1 MREELG
7 VMTMRKRRQ
16 SQMPT
21 LFNIQGEHDQ
31 QQTEPLRSADDRQQ
45 QKVSAWTLPSQ
56 NDLRAIQKQFDNL
69 HEEIYKKGGI
79 KPTNAAIDEVG
90 KLVFLKVH
98 VEKDPDYQLQHGA
111 GHGKRF
117 ADIFKAAYVRRHG
130 KQAVRELQD
139 AFREISTL
147 PRYTVDMGGEA
158 QTIFPYQE
166 PLRLDHPDV
175 LAMAIEML
183 SALSLS
189 VPDEYLVGN
198 ERHQR
203 ETFAH
208 QDLLGYAYDVF
219 LRGKYDSAGG
229 LGTHLTPSQVV
240 DCMVQMAFSHISDQ
254 QLWARRG
261 SPRERTRWQ
270 PQSGEEN
277 LPAFLV
283 GDICC
288 GTGRFLVRALAEVR
302 HRVLNTPGKDDQEK
316 VEWLT
321 LMKRCSFFGAD
332 QSASSIVK
340 ARINF
345 LLFGE
350 THPQSFAVMRVRTEE
365 CINLLLFGETHP
377 QLLTVEDSI
386 LDERIDQLAGKFDL
400 ILTNPP
406 FGEGKYE
413 TQAGLAKMRRHD
425 LGLQLGWSWKNGE
438 GAKKPLRRADP
449 ALLFLDRNLQLLK
462 PNGLLLIVL
471 PDGILEP
478 AYEYVHRYLL
488 DKAALRAVV
497 SLPKDTFAIT
507 GTVAKTSFVCLQK
520 IGDEDNNTNP
530 VFMAVA
536 NHVGYVKKGTVEVP
550 DPKGNDLPAIAT
562 VYGDFVR
569 TATSEASKEL
579 SHEPMIVLVPHS
591 ELRDALTPHT
601 YNPDRLRAEK
611 TVAAMNG
618 ETRYLQDVVSLV
630 KPAVAGRTER
640 TWYFISVLHVDE
652 KSNVDWDAAA
662 SHTPSSKGLRC
673 RPNDILFSCL
683 NPSKIRVTVIPH
695 DIDGEILCSTE
706 FAVLRAKQGED
717 PYFIALALK
726 AKTSQRQIVPLAR
739 GTSSSRRRVREQDLL
754 NILLPYPPIATR
766 QRIATQFRE
775 ALECARNAFSLHREL
790 LLALDHYV
798 HVNGKSP

>member
-1 MREELG
+1 
-7 VMTMRKRRQ
+7 MRKRQ
-16 SQMPT
+16 AQMPT
-21 LFNIQGEHDQ
+21 LFDIQSEHDQ
-31 QQTEPLRSADDRQQ
+31 RRTLRSAGDEQQ
-45 QKVSAWTLPSQ
+45 QKVGAWILHSQ
-56 NDLRAIQKQFDNL
+56 SDLRAVQKQFDDL
-69 HEEIYKKGGI
+69 HEEIYKKGGV
-79 KPTNAAIDEVG
+79 KPTNAAIDEIG
-90 KLVFLKVH
+90 KLIFLKVH
-98 VEKDPDYQLQHGA
+98 VERNPDYQLQRGV
-111 GHGKRF
+111 GQGKRF
-117 ADIFKAAYVRRHG
+117 ADIFKATHVRQHG
-130 KQAVRELQD
+130 KRAVRELQD
-139 AFREISTL
+139 AFLEISTL
-147 PRYTVDMGGEA
+147 PSYTIDVDGEV

-189 VPDEYLVGN
+189 VPDEYLLNN
-198 ERHQR
+198 EQKHW

-208 QDLLGYAYDVF
+208 QDLLGCAYDVF

-240 DCMVQMAFSHISDQ
+240 DCMVKMAFSHISDQ

-261 SPRERTRWQ
+261 DPRERIRWQ
-270 PQSGEEN
+270 PQLEREDS
-277 LPAFLV
+277 PAFLV

-288 GTGRFLVRALAEVR
+288 GTGRFLVRAMAEVR
-302 HRVLNTPGKDDQEK
+302 HRILGAPNRNEQKKLKWFSQ
-316 VEWLT
+316 
-321 LMKRCSFFGAD
+321 MKRCSFFGAD

-350 THPQSFAVMRVRTEE
+350 
-365 CINLLLFGETHP
+365 IHP

-386 LDERIDQLAGKFDL
+386 LDERIDHLTGKFDL

-413 TQAGLAKMRRHD
+413 TQAGLAKMRRQD
-425 LGLQLGWSWKNGE
+425 LGLQLGWSWKDGKN
-438 GAKKPLRRADP
+438 ARKPLRRADP

-520 IGDEDNNTNP
+520 IGDEGNKPNP

-562 VYGDFVR
+562 VYEEFVR
-569 TATSEASKEL
+569 AATSEASKEL
-579 SHEPMIVLVPHS
+579 SHEPMIVLTPHS

-618 ETRYLQDVVSLV
+618 GTRYLQDVVSLV
-630 KPAVAGRTER
+630 KPAVAGHTER
-640 TWYFISVLHVDE
+640 TRYFISVLHVDE

-673 RPNDILFSCL
+673 RSNDIIFSCL

-754 NILLPYPPIATR
+754 NILLPYPDVAIR

-775 ALECARNAFSLHREL
+775 ALERARKAFALHSEL
-790 LLALDHYV
+790 LFALDHYV
-798 HVNGKSP
+798 HVNGGGP